1 MENYELMEENMKEKS
16 KYYKKRENMM
26 RVKKQWKD

>member
-16 KYYKKRENMM
+16 KCYKKRENIM